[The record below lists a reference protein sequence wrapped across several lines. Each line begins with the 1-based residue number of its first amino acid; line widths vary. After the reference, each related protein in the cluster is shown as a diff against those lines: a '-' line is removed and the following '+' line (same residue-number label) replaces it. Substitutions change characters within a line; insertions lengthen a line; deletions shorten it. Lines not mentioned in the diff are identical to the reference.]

1 MNRIWL
7 WLSGWVEVRLTS
19 AEPACALRRLA
30 EKFTLTDIVWEDEL
44 TVRFSVL
51 RKEWAFICALAKA
64 GTDRYELLSIRGLP
78 LLLRKGFA
86 YPLICTAIG
95 LAIFATWYIPGRILF
110 VQVEGNRN
118 LSAEQILEGAENCG
132 LCFGTE
138 RETLRSEQIKNHLLE
153 QMPEL
158 CWVGVNTVGCRAVIT
173 VQERQQE
180 QMGESVLP
188 GNIVA
193 GCDAMITAITATA
206 GNSLVDIGAAVKK
219 GDVLIS
225 GYTDLGFCTH
235 VEAAEGEVYGIT
247 QREIEAVMPEETR
260 YRGDQKGSEEKYSL
274 IIGKKRINFYSD
286 SGILHTGCGKM
297 TKIRYLCLPGG
308 WTLPIALVVE
318 TYSFYDDSVSVRWE
332 ATAQDT
338 LREISRRFLLDSM
351 TAGQIRSSLEC
362 PSHENGVYR
371 LVSQYECHEMIGR
384 YSSVIFTEGDTQN
397 DGENGERGAG

>member
-1 MNRIWL
+1 
-7 WLSGWVEVRLTS
+7 
-19 AEPACALRRLA
+19 
-30 EKFTLTDIVWEDEL
+30 
-44 TVRFSVL
+44 
-51 RKEWAFICALAKA
+51 
-64 GTDRYELLSIRGLP
+64 
-78 LLLRKGFA
+78 
-86 YPLICTAIG
+86 
-95 LAIFATWYIPGRILF
+95 
-110 VQVEGNRN
+110 
-118 LSAEQILEGAENCG
+118 
-132 LCFGTE
+132 
-138 RETLRSEQIKNHLLE
+138 
-153 QMPEL
+153 
-158 CWVGVNTVGCRAVIT
+158 
-173 VQERQQE
+173 
-180 QMGESVLP
+180 
-188 GNIVA
+188 
-193 GCDAMITAITATA
+193 MITAITATA

-338 LREISRRFLLDSM
+338 LSEISRRFLLDSM
-351 TAGQIRSSLEC
+351 TAGKIRSSLEC
-362 PSHENGVYR
+362 PSHGNGVYR
-371 LVSQYECHEMIGR
+371 LVTQYECHEMIGR